1 LCPNARFTGYTVNGG
16 YTEYAK
22 VRAEYAVVVPEGLSD
37 VETAPLL
44 CAGIGGYRSL
54 RLAELAPGERIGLYG
69 FGASAHICIQ
79 VARYWGCEVFV
90 FTRSTEHQEH
100 ARELGAVWVGGAEDA
115 PPTWIDRAVLFAPA
129 GWIVPLALKHLR
141 PGGTLAINAIHAS
154 PVPEMP
160 YSLLWE
166 ERTIRSVA
174 NATRQ
179 DARELMALASAIP
192 IKTDVQTFP
201 LSEANAVLQRVKRSQ
216 INGAAVLI
224 P

>member
-1 LCPNARFTGYTVNGG
+1 V
-16 YTEYAK
+16 
-22 VRAEYAVVVPEGLSD
+22 
-37 VETAPLL
+37 
-44 CAGIGGYRSL
+44 GYRSL
-54 RLAELAPGERIGLYG
+54 RLADLAPGERIGLFG

-79 VARYWGCEVFV
+79 VARYWNCTVFV
-90 FTRSTEHQEH
+90 FTRSIEHQEH
-100 ARELGAVWVGGAEDA
+100 ARELGAAWVGGAQDK
-115 PPTWIDRAVLFAPA
+115 PPTQFDRAVLFAPA
-129 GWIVPLALKHLR
+129 GWLVPLALKHLR

-154 PVPEMP
+154 PIPEMP

-179 DARELMALASAIP
+179 DAREFMALAAAIP

-201 LSEANAVLQRVKRSQ
+201 LSEANAVLQRVKRSE